1 MYFMYIIPVYR
12 VLVFDV
18 NKARLFI
25 SLEGMREREKEKYM
39 STIDQGEITQCEN
52 CCQNKSI
59 HPDSVS
65 S

>member
-1 MYFMYIIPVYR
+1 MYFMYIIPVYG

-25 SLEGMREREKEKYM
+25 SLEGMREKEKYM
-39 STIDQGEITQCEN
+39 YTIDQREITQCEN

>member
-25 SLEGMREREKEKYM
+25 SERGERENTF
-39 STIDQGEITQCEN
+39 TIDQREITQCEN
-52 CCQNKSI
+52 CCQNKSV

>member
-18 NKARLFI
+18 NRARLFI
-25 SLEGMREREKEKYM
+25 SLEGMREREMY
-39 STIDQGEITQCEN
+39 TVDQREITQCEN
-52 CCQNKSI
+52 CCQNKSV